1 VETSKFSKMV
11 YATQTK
17 AQFKD
22 GYAGPAVSG
31 SANHLS
37 KINIYL
43 KTPSRMAVKDP

>member
-1 VETSKFSKMV
+1 MV

-31 SANHLS
+31 SASLMANHLS
-37 KINIYL
+37 KIRIYIRIAEQ
-43 KTPSRMAVKDP
+43 KAMTGI